1 MEKLP
6 YTPPNNG
13 AFSYAKNNNTRHK
26 DTIVFKTNKYFF
38 RKSVKVQWFVVLW
51 PSISRRKNG
60 DYVNIA
66 KIFTS
71 VAHWPGT
78 KEKNIISKQTDKQ
91 KVAKK

>member
-38 RKSVKVQWFVVLW
+38 RKSVKVQ
-51 PSISRRKNG
+51 
-60 DYVNIA
+60 
-66 KIFTS
+66 
-71 VAHWPGT
+71 
-78 KEKNIISKQTDKQ
+78 
-91 KVAKK
+91 